1 MRKPRPARRVY
12 CTVVS
17 GWRSKGGRCWRATRQ
32 GIADRK
38 LIEADERRVQATTPA
53 PGVTESN
60 IGSIDFLMPQKTHN
74 EKRRAAASLFFW
86 TANWA
91 SNSTGGRY
99 PSAECR
105 RFWLYTFSRN

>member
-1 MRKPRPARRVY
+1 MKNPRPARRVY
-12 CTVVS
+12 GTVLS
-17 GWRSKGGRCWRATRQ
+17 GWRSRGGICWRATRQ
-32 GIADRK
+32 RIADRK
-38 LIEADERRVQATTPA
+38 LIEADERREQATTPA
-53 PGVTESN
+53 LGVTESN

-74 EKRRAAASLFFW
+74 EKRRVAASLFFC
-86 TANWA
+86 AAHWA